1 MEYHLVDVTLCR
13 GMIWYVFMYRYTVKE
28 KDKAVMHHVE
38 SLQVLTATK
47 YLTHKSKSYVFVA
60 PSVISSFILFFEL
73 SCVDSSSA
81 CCCPILQL
89 LKKIKGKRRIRLFF
103 LLTNF
108 HLQINLTRTL
118 TLSLGLNFRD
128 VLLLLRC
135 EDTREVEKSVSCA
148 NIARGQA
155 FERIHNFSSSIFS
168 TNQYTFVCV

>member
-1 MEYHLVDVTLCR
+1 MLLCV
-13 GMIWYVFMYRYTVKE
+13 GMIWYVFMYRYTVKA
-28 KDKAVMHHVE
+28 KDKAVIHHVE

-118 TLSLGLNFRD
+118 TSSLWLNFRD

-135 EDTREVEKSVSCA
+135 GDTREVEKSLLCKHC
-148 NIARGQA
+148 
-155 FERIHNFSSSIFS
+155 ERAGIWKDSQFLQFYLLYKSV
-168 TNQYTFVCV
+168 YVCVCIENIM